1 MFALDHIVILVRDL
15 ATAIDDYTALGFTVV
30 PGGEHQGGASHNA
43 LIAFA
48 DDSYL
53 ELLAFQRPPLPTEQP
68 SPLERRFRQ
77 RQAAGEGLVDFA
89 LLPEDI
95 QGTIATAAGRGLAL
109 EGPFPGSRVRPD
121 GQRVAWQL
129 GIPQAP
135 ALPFLCAD
143 VTPRALRVP
152 QGEARRHANGV
163 TGVAGLAV
171 AVSDLGR
178 YVEGYRSL
186 LGVEPRP
193 GPALP
198 VPDAQ
203 GAHFMLPSAVIAL
216 VTPAS
221 GGSPLHNHLAQRGEG
236 PFALW
241 LHARDVAR
249 SGRLD
254 PARSHGAW
262 IEMVADDP
270 STAHLSAGWR

>member
-15 ATAIDDYTALGFTVV
+15 ARAIEDYTALGFTVI

-53 ELLAFQRPPLPTEQP
+53 ELLAFKRPPLPTEQP

-77 RQAAGEGLVDFA
+77 REAAGEGLIDFA

-95 QGTIATAAGRGLAL
+95 QGAIATAAGRGLAL

-203 GAHFMLPSAVIAL
+203 GVHFMLSTAVIAL

-221 GGSPLHNHLAQRGEG
+221 GESPLHNHLARRGEG
-236 PFALW
+236 LFALW
-241 LHARDVAR
+241 LHTRDAAR

-262 IEMVADDP
+262 IELIADDP
-270 STAHLSAGWR
+270 PAVHLSAGWR